1 MRSQLSNFNASLLA
15 PGGSTASLGSGTPQ
29 RPPRRRA
36 QSVGNSAYGSSLALA
51 SSTPRG
57 SLFNAVSP
65 ERGKPAKVVAGPRTK
80 NVANKGCSCQAG
92 DCGHSPPSVPT
103 RVQIFQCCIFR
114 NHQDYD
120 EDAGAKILNHE
131 KNNRLKVKSIMG
143 HAKKW
148 PDRAVALAK

>member
-1 MRSQLSNFNASLLA
+1 MLPESVSNSLLGRNKKKKTVTRIPTVPGQKSWGGRGRMRSQLSNFNASLLA

-65 ERGKPAKVVAGPRTK
+65 ERGNAGKTREGRRRSQNKERRKQGLFLPSRRLWSFPPFCPDSG
-80 NVANKGCSCQAG
+80 ANFPMLHLS
-92 DCGHSPPSVPT
+92 
-103 RVQIFQCCIFR
+103 
-114 NHQDYD
+114 
-120 EDAGAKILNHE
+120 
-131 KNNRLKVKSIMG
+131 
-143 HAKKW
+143 
-148 PDRAVALAK
+148 